1 MNVRAHRADYRN
13 KIARDERARRNM
25 KNDNGKRQ
33 TITLSLTRK
42 QAHSIQMNG
51 ERLLSRPRYGWPA
64 IDESITRQIIKK
76 TGKLFPEIAE
86 EERQSKL
93 AWEIQ
98 RANSN
103 PMEIRKKYEK
113 QIEKAQE
120 RSRKAHNAVRVL
132 EDKIDEELD
141 AIINAKF
148 DEAGITLFRSH
159 RRGLTHADGL
169 IKSK

>member
-1 MNVRAHRADYRN
+1 
-13 KIARDERARRNM
+13 M
-25 KNDNGKRQ
+25 KNIKGSNGKTQ
-33 TITLSLTRK
+33 TIILRLTRK
-42 QAHSIQMNG
+42 QVTEIQANSSSG
-51 ERLLSRPRYGWPA
+51 RYGFPNLG
-64 IDESITRQIIKK
+64 ESIANQIVKK
-76 TGKLFPEIAE
+76 AGKLFPEIAE
-86 EERQSKL
+86 EDRQTKL
-93 AWEIQ
+93 AFEIQ

-113 QIEKAQE
+113 QIEKVQE

-148 DEAGITLFRSH
+148 DEAGVTLFRSFNG
-159 RRGLTHADGL
+159 RGLTHADGL